1 MVTQKLTSVKVD
13 IDLFETFK
21 DLANLDRFTFQKL
34 ADRSMYLYITDDE
47 FRKKIQKKHGIPTF
61 DVDGLEVLI
70 NWRV

>member
-13 IDLFETFK
+13 IDLFENFK

-47 FRKKIQKKHGIPTF
+47 FRKRIQNQIIIELNSK
-61 DVDGLEVLI
+61 
-70 NWRV
+70 

>member
-47 FRKKIQKKHGIPTF
+47 FRKKIQNQIIIELNSK
-61 DVDGLEVLI
+61 
-70 NWRV
+70 